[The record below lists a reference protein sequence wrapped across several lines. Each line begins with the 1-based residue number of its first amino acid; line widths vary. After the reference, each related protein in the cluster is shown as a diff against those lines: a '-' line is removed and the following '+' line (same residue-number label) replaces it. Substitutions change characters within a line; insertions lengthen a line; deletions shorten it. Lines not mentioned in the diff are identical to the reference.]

1 MAHNIDG
8 VEYLTIAEAV
18 TYMGCTDGW
27 IRYLLR
33 ETDKLERRKIGQ
45 RLWLVSKASATRV
58 RDELT
63 TRAKGKKHL
72 AQRPAALRKKPK
84 KAARRKK

>member
-18 TYMGCTDGW
+18 QYMGCTDGW
-27 IRYLLR
+27 VRMLLR
-33 ETDKLERRKIGQ
+33 NKKLRGKQIGQ
-45 RLWLVSKASATRV
+45 RLWLVTRESAAEV
-58 RDELT
+58 RDSLT

-72 AQRPAALRKKPK
+72 AKRPAAARRKPK

>member
-1 MAHNIDG
+1 MAHMIDG

-18 TYMGCTDGW
+18 DYMGCTDGW
-27 IRYLLR
+27 VRMLLR
-33 ETDKLERRKIGQ
+33 NKKLRGKQIGQ
-45 RLWLVSKASATRV
+45 RLWLVTRESAAEV
-58 RDELT
+58 RDNLT
-63 TRAKGKKHL
+63 TRAKGKRHL

>member
-18 TYMGCTDGW
+18 QYMGCTDGW
-27 IRYLLR
+27 VRMLLR
-33 ETDKLERRKIGQ
+33 NKKLRGKQIGQ
-45 RLWLVSKASATRV
+45 RLWLVTRESAAEV
-58 RDELT
+58 RDSLT

-72 AQRPAALRKKPK
+72 ARRPAALRKKPK

>member
-27 IRYLLR
+27 VRMLLR
-33 ETDKLERRKIGQ
+33 NKKLRGKQIGQ
-45 RLWLVSKASATRV
+45 RLWLVTRESAAEV
-58 RDELT
+58 RDNLT

-72 AQRPAALRKKPK
+72 AKRPAAARRKPK
-84 KAARRKK
+84 KAARQKK

>member
-1 MAHNIDG
+1 MPHNIDG

-18 TYMGCTDGW
+18 QYMGCTDGW

-45 RLWLVSKASATRV
+45 RLWLVSKASATQA
-58 RDELT
+58 RDTLT

-72 AQRPAALRKKPK
+72 AKRPAAARKKPK

>member
-18 TYMGCTDGW
+18 QYMGCTDGW
-27 IRYLLR
+27 VRMLLR
-33 ETDKLERRKIGQ
+33 NKKLRGKQIGQ
-45 RLWLVSKASATRV
+45 RLWLVTRESAAEV
-58 RDELT
+58 RDSLT

-72 AQRPAALRKKPK
+72 AKRPAALRKKPK

>member
-18 TYMGCTDGW
+18 QYMGCTDGW
-27 IRYLLR
+27 VRMLLR
-33 ETDKLERRKIGQ
+33 NKKLRGKQIGQ
-45 RLWLVSKASATRV
+45 RLWLVTRESAAEV
-58 RDELT
+58 RDSLT
-63 TRAKGKKHL
+63 TRATGKKHL
-72 AQRPAALRKKPK
+72 AKRPAAARRKPK

>member
-18 TYMGCTDGW
+18 QYMGCTDGW
-27 IRYLLR
+27 VRMLLR
-33 ETDKLERRKIGQ
+33 NKKLRGKQIGQ
-45 RLWLVSKASATRV
+45 RLWLVTRESAAEV
-58 RDELT
+58 RDNLT

-72 AQRPAALRKKPK
+72 AQRPAALRKKPT

>member
-27 IRYLLR
+27 VRMLLR
-33 ETDKLERRKIGQ
+33 NKKLRGKQIGQ
-45 RLWLVSKASATRV
+45 RLWLVTRESAAEV
-58 RDELT
+58 RDSLT
-63 TRAKGKKHL
+63 TRATGKKHL